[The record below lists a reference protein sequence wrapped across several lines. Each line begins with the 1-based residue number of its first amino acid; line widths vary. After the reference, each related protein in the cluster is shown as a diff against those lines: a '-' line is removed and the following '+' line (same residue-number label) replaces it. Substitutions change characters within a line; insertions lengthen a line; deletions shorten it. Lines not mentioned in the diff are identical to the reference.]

1 VPGIAVTGIL
11 APGEGLQQRLPR
23 ARPQQARRSGRPA
36 GPMRARRLAAL
47 AAEVTISY
55 GDWPADAFFLAF
67 GFLPPP
73 SRHDSAVLFADLR
86 ALVDAH
92 DLLQVPHARV

>member
-1 VPGIAVTGIL
+1 
-11 APGEGLQQRLPR
+11 
-23 ARPQQARRSGRPA
+23 
-36 GPMRARRLAAL
+36 
-47 AAEVTISY
+47 VTISY

-73 SRHDSAVLFADLR
+73 SRHDSAVLFADLG